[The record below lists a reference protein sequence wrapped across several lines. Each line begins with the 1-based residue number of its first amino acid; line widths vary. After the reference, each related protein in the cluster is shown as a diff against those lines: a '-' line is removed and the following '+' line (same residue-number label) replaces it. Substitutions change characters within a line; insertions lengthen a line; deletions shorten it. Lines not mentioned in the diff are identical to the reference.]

1 VDNAGKLPPGSD
13 PLTWMHGFP
22 TTPCGRGQSQKG
34 PRYFCWHLDPSFV
47 YRFPVF
53 MPLPPSA
60 PLLKLRCI
68 RSMPARMQSKQRE
81 RLLSACQSAG
91 INTSGAMFSISL
103 LAGSLALLHNWN
115 ELLLAVMEMLGA
127 MTTP

>member
-1 VDNAGKLPPGSD
+1 
-13 PLTWMHGFP
+13 
-22 TTPCGRGQSQKG
+22 
-34 PRYFCWHLDPSFV
+34 
-47 YRFPVF
+47 
-53 MPLPPSA
+53 
-60 PLLKLRCI
+60 
-68 RSMPARMQSKQRE
+68 MPARMQSKQRE